1 MYSYNFTKEKLNKIE
16 TLLNDN
22 SACFHEKTEA
32 IVSIIKQKHIKNQI
46 ILKYINLYLDS
57 INLEKI
63 MNNNDVFYELAKH
76 KRTVILK
83 NMLNKEKINKLIH
96 KNLCLY
102 YACKHNQTK
111 NIDMLLKEGVIIEIE
126 HLEFILDNKNFDA
139 FNLFLEKTSNIIN
152 NEKEVI
158 KTVLRK
164 KWYTAINKL
173 IETEKWMCKI
183 DNEILKEFK
192 NDKLLTPFIKKLELS
207 LMKNKLEVF

>member
-1 MYSYNFTKEKLNKIE
+1 
-16 TLLNDN
+16 
-22 SACFHEKTEA
+22 
-32 IVSIIKQKHIKNQI
+32 
-46 ILKYINLYLDS
+46 
-57 INLEKI
+57 
-63 MNNNDVFYELAKH
+63 MNNNDVVYELAKH

-111 NIDMLLKEGVIIEIE
+111 NIDMLLKEGVIIKIE

-152 NEKEVI
+152 DEKEVI

-164 KWYTAINKL
+164 KWYIS
-173 IETEKWMCKI
+173 EGMWS
-183 DNEILKEFK
+183 K
-192 NDKLLTPFIKKLELS
+192 NIYVNRWLTLLTKPTQPTLTKYFYTVLRRH
-207 LMKNKLEVF
+207 FTQHA